1 MKKIITLSLAVIIL
15 CLSANAETLAYWR
28 FEEGSNG
35 STHTNNL
42 DGYYVDSSGNGN
54 DLSSWYYPAPVPHV
68 PIATIPLSGVTN
80 EIALN
85 FCKRRAYDYPSIMC
99 IKTQSKPI
107 DSYDLTAA
115 FTIECATKT
124 LTRGWNTVL
133 NKEGKPTAEAN
144 SPFKILYRDNPP
156 YRIECDYID
165 AGGNI
170 RVLQST
176 FDYEFDKWYWLAV
189 VTDGT
194 DVKLYIKEEGDA
206 NYDLEATVAGGSGLY
221 NSEAAWTIACG
232 SWAGGD
238 TKDAL
243 YGSVDEVRIC
253 DTALDTNQFLAADG
267 GSSVSPV
274 AYWRFEE
281 GTNGVHLGNNDDYY
295 VDSSGNDNHMS
306 TDITPVLSTATDEVP
321 FSIIPQTDA
330 PDTMAR
336 LFTHDM
342 QNVGTF
348 GRETGGK
355 SLDSYVF
362 TNDFTIELMA
372 RISDNSIW
380 NVVLCKDGEPI
391 FPAAGNEMSPLEII
405 FGADGSIGVYMFDSA
420 KNFVVVKASYN
431 YNVDEWY
438 KLACVCKGGTDLKLY
453 VAKESEEVYTLED
466 SATIVGGMVS
476 TYAPWVVGRGM
487 NHGDTRDGVD
497 GIIDEVRISN
507 SALIPEQFLGTVPEP
522 GMIFGGIALALLA
535 FRRK

>member
-1 MKKIITLSLAVIIL
+1 MKKIIILSLTVIML
-15 CLSANAETLAYWR
+15 CLSANAATLAYWR

-85 FCKRRAYDYPSIMC
+85 FCKRRAYDYPAIMC

-107 DSYDLTAA
+107 DSYNLEAA

-124 LTRGWNTVL
+124 LTRGWHSVL
-133 NKEGKPTAEAN
+133 NKEGKPTGLNN

-156 YRIECDYID
+156 YAIECDYID
-165 AGGNI
+165 AGGTA

-176 FDYEFDKWYWLAV
+176 FEYEFDKWYWVAV

-206 NYDLEATVAGGSGLY
+206 NYDLEATVTGSGLY
-221 NSEAAWTIACG
+221 DSTAAWTIGCG

-243 YGSVDEVRIC
+243 YGSVDEARIC
-253 DTALDTNQFLAADG
+253 DTALNPNQFLAASG
-267 GSSVSPV
+267 GGAVSPV

-281 GTNGVHLGNNDDYY
+281 GTSGVHIGNNDDYY
-295 VDSSGNDNHMS
+295 VDSSGNGNHMS
-306 TDITPVLSTATDEVP
+306 TDITPPLSRATNEVP
-321 FSIIPQTDA
+321 FATVPQTGA
-330 PDTMAR
+330 SDTKSR

-348 GRETGGK
+348 GRETGGN
-355 SLDSYVF
+355 SIDSYVF
-362 TNDFTIELMA
+362 NNDFTIELMA
-372 RISDNSIW
+372 KITDNSIW

-405 FGADGSIGVYMFDSA
+405 FGQNGNIGVYMFDSA
-420 KNFVVVKASYN
+420 KNFVTVNTSYN

-438 KLACVCKGGTDLKLY
+438 KLAFVCSGGTDIKLY
-453 VAKESEEVYTLED
+453 VAKEGDLVYTLED
-466 SATIVGGMVS
+466 SATIVGGLVN

-487 NHGDTRDGVD
+487 NHGDTRDGINGMV
-497 GIIDEVRISN
+497 DEVRISN
-507 SALIPEQFLGTVPEP
+507 SALLPSQFLGVVPEP
-522 GMIFGGIALALLA
+522 GMILGGIALALLA